1 MKKVESTTTM
11 NQNLLRQQQLLKP
24 FLNDYNFDEPREQRR
39 FDELN
44 QTVMFLIL
52 SDHSWNITT
61 VREEPDF
68 IISNGENSVA
78 LEHTAI
84 RDHELVSQEGSVID
98 AFHRAEKKLIDD
110 SFNHNFLANIY
121 LNRNFE
127 YKKSKSADVVQHICD
142 VVKTFVLSGSLVDS
156 QLIERM
162 STMDHDRTT
171 LSPNFGAWWQSPITP
186 ELIKEHVNK
195 KENLLEKYRAN
206 TQLEQWLLLVIGHHD
221 QGSYATL
228 KHLNLYLK
236 TNFDR
241 VFLLEISALTV
252 YEIETDANN

>member
-1 MKKVESTTTM
+1 MA
-11 NQNLLRQQQLLKP
+11 QNLQRQQLLLKP
-24 FLNDYNFDEPREQRR
+24 FLKNYNFDEPREQRR

-44 QTVMFLIL
+44 QTVIFLTL

-68 IISNGENSVA
+68 IISNDQKSVA

-84 RDHELVSQEGSVID
+84 RDHELVSQEGSIID
-98 AFHRAEKKLIDD
+98 AFHRAEKKLRDE

-127 YKKSKSADVVQHICD
+127 FKKSKSDDVIQHICD
-142 VVKTFVLSGSLVDS
+142 VVKTFVLSGSLADS
-156 QLIERM
+156 QLITRM
-162 STMDHDRTT
+162 STMDHDRIT
-171 LSPNFGAWWQSPITP
+171 LSPNYGAWWQAPITTV
-186 ELIKEHVNK
+186 LIEEHVNK
-195 KENLLEKYRAN
+195 KENLLEKYRTN
-206 TQLEQWLLLVIGHHD
+206 TELEQWLLLVIGHHD

-228 KHLNLYLK
+228 KHLNLNLK

-241 VFLLEISALTV
+241 VFLLEISELIV
-252 YEIETDANN
+252 YEINTDANKR